1 MSEIYTYPGIYL
13 TETADIPR
21 TVTPATTSLTA
32 IMGIFPRGPIDQA
45 VLVSS
50 QADFE
55 AQFGGDTV
63 EGLATYAVQQ
73 FFLNGGSGA
82 WIVRLAAPGSAVAT
96 IGLGDITIT
105 AKSPGSWANA
115 YAAALTA
122 STLPTTDPYLEF
134 TLTNGIP
141 SSGTSAPILEQIQ
154 NLPANDPAQ
163 LAALISAASQYVV
176 ATAAQPALASGGTS
190 SPQPVAHADATLL
203 AGGSDGDWG
212 STPTTFQ
219 QAVYVQLNN
228 PEAPAASNG
237 SGNAA
242 GSGSSSAQGQGD
254 DSTAQSGQGS
264 GSSGS
269 GSSGSGSSGKG
280 GQGSGS
286 SKSSATPSGQPAT
299 PPTSPLLDLI
309 APQVF
314 NLLCIPDLVWLGP
327 DQAPAIQVAHKYA
340 ADHQAFLLVDPPPP
354 EAAAATG
361 PAWSRT
367 TTITS
372 VDNVGVGPQGLTTLA
387 QTWGGNVLNA
397 TRNAGALYYPWLVI
411 PDPANSQAQLYV
423 PPSGTV
429 AGIYAATDASRG
441 VWKAPAGVDA
451 SLTNVNG
458 LADVSINDTV
468 NGRLNIL
475 GINAIR
481 TFPIYG
487 TVVWGSR
494 TLAGSDL
501 AGSAW
506 RYVPVRRLTDF
517 IEQSLLQSL
526 RWAIFE
532 PNGPALWSSISL
544 EVGAFMSGLYSQGAF
559 SGTTAAQAYQVVCD
573 ATTTSETDML
583 SGIVRVHVGFQ
594 PVEPAEFVVLNIVLN
609 AGSAAS

>member
-21 TVTPATTSLTA
+21 TITPATTSLTA

-50 QADFE
+50 QGDFE

-73 FFLNGGSGA
+73 FFINGGSGA
-82 WIVRLAAPGSAVAT
+82 WIVRLAGPGSASAT
-96 IGLGDITIT
+96 VNLSGITIT
-105 AKSPGSWANA
+105 ASSPGSWANA
-115 YAAALTA
+115 YAVALTK
-122 STLPTTDPYLEF
+122 STLPTSDPYLEF
-134 TLTNGIP
+134 TLTKGTP
-141 SSGTSAPILEQIQ
+141 GGGTSAPVVEQIL

-163 LAALISAASQYVV
+163 LAMLITSGSQYVV
-176 ATAAQPALASGGTS
+176 AAVAAPAQASGSASAAQP
-190 SPQPVAHADATLL
+190 VADAIATLL

-212 STPTTFQ
+212 STPTLFQ
-219 QAVYVQLNN
+219 QAVYAQLGN
-228 PEAPAASNG
+228 PEPPAAADS
-237 SGNAA
+237 SGNQA
-242 GSGSSSAQGQGD
+242 GSGGSGGQSGG
-254 DSTAQSGQGS
+254 STA
-264 GSSGS
+264 
-269 GSSGSGSSGKG
+269 K
-280 GQGSGS
+280 GSGS
-286 SKSSATPSGQPAT
+286 SKSSPPPSGTPAQPPA
-299 PPTSPLLDLI
+299 SPLLDMI

-327 DQAPAIQVAHKYA
+327 DHADAVQVAHKYA
-340 ADHQAFLLVDPPPP
+340 ADRQAFLLVDPPPP

-361 PAWSRT
+361 PAWSST
-367 TTITS
+367 TAITP
-372 VDNVGVGPQGLTTLA
+372 VNNVGVGPQGLTTLA

-397 TRNAGALYYPWLVI
+397 TRNAGAVYYPWLII
-411 PDPANSQAQLYV
+411 PDPMNSGARLYV

-441 VWKAPAGVDA
+441 VWKAPAGIDA

-501 AGSAW
+501 ADSAW
-506 RYVPVRRLTDF
+506 KYVPVRRLTDF

-532 PNGPALWSSISL
+532 PNGPALWSSVSL
-544 EVGAFMSGLYSQGAF
+544 EVGAFMSGLYSAGAF
-559 SGTTAAQAYQVVCD
+559 FGATAAQAYQVVCD
-573 ATTTSETDML
+573 ATTTSQTDIL

>member
-32 IMGIFPRGPIDQA
+32 IMGLFPSGPIDQA

-82 WIVRLAAPGSAVAT
+82 WIVRLAAPTSAAAT
-96 IGLGDITIT
+96 VDLGGITIT
-105 AKSPGSWANA
+105 ANSPGSWANA
-115 YAAALTA
+115 YAVALTA
-122 STLPTTDPYLEF
+122 STLPTADPYLEF
-134 TLTNGIP
+134 TVTKGTP
-141 SSGTSAPILEQIQ
+141 ASGTSAPVAEQIP

-163 LAALISAASQYVV
+163 LAALITAASRYVV
-176 ATAAQPALASGGTS
+176 ATAGQSAQASGGTP
-190 SPQPVAHADATLL
+190 SPQPVAAVTATPL

-212 STPTTFQ
+212 STPTAFQ

-228 PEAPAASNG
+228 PEPPAAPNG
-237 SGNAA
+237 SGTKA
-242 GSGSSSAQGQGD
+242 
-254 DSTAQSGQGS
+254 

-269 GSSGSGSSGKG
+269 TAKG

-286 SKSSATPSGQPAT
+286 SQSSTAPSGTPAQ

-327 DQAPAIQVAHKYA
+327 AQADAVQVAHNYA

-367 TTITS
+367 TAITP
-372 VDNVGVGPQGLTTLA
+372 VDNVGVGSTEGLTTLA
-387 QTWGGNVLNA
+387 KTWGGNVLNA
-397 TRNAGALYYPWLVI
+397 TRNAGAVYYPWLLI
-411 PDPANSQAQLYV
+411 PDPANSGAQLYV

-441 VWKAPAGVDA
+441 VWKAPAGIDA

-458 LADVSINDTV
+458 LADISINDTV

-501 AGSAW
+501 ADSAW
-506 RYVPVRRLTDF
+506 KYVPVRRLTDF

-532 PNGPALWSSISL
+532 PNAPALWSSISL
-544 EVGAFMSGLYSQGAF
+544 EVGAFMSGLYSAGAF
-559 SGTTAAQAYQVVCD
+559 SGATAAQAYQVVCD
-573 ATTTSETDML
+573 ATTTSATDVL
-583 SGIVRVHVGFQ
+583 AGIVRIHVGFQ

>member
-1 MSEIYTYPGIYL
+1 VSEIYTYPGIYL

-21 TVTPATTSLTA
+21 TVTAATTSLTA

-82 WIVRLAAPGSAVAT
+82 WIVRLAPPGGAGAT
-96 IGLGDITIT
+96 VNLGGITIT
-105 AKSPGSWANA
+105 ANSPGAWANA
-115 YAAALTA
+115 YAVALTESA
-122 STLPTTDPYLEF
+122 LPTADPYLEF
-134 TLTNGIP
+134 TLTNGVP
-141 SSGTSAPILEQIQ
+141 ASGTSAPILEQIP

-163 LAALISAASQYVV
+163 LAALITAASRYVV
-176 ATAAQPALASGGTS
+176 ATAAPPAQGAS
-190 SPQPVAHADATLL
+190 SPQPVTAAAATLL

-212 STPTTFQ
+212 STPTNFQ

-228 PEAPAASNG
+228 PETPAAS
-237 SGNAA
+237 SSSSSSSSAA
-242 GSGSSSAQGQGD
+242 GSGGSSAQGGQGD
-254 DSTAQSGQGS
+254 

-280 GQGSGS
+280 KGS
-286 SKSSATPSGQPAT
+286 SSSSATPSGIPAS

-327 DQAPAIQVAHKYA
+327 DQADAIQVAHKYA

-361 PAWSRT
+361 PEWSRT
-367 TTITS
+367 TAITP
-372 VDNVGVGPQGLTTLA
+372 VDSVGVGTTGLTTLA
-387 QTWGGNVLNA
+387 KTWGGNVLNA
-397 TRNAGALYYPWLVI
+397 TRNAGALYYPWLLI
-411 PDPANSQAQLYV
+411 PDPGNAGAQLYV

-468 NGRLNIL
+468 NGSLNIL

-501 AGSAW
+501 ADSAW
-506 RYVPVRRLTDF
+506 KYVPVRRLTDF

-559 SGTTAAQAYQVVCD
+559 SGATSAQAYQVVCD

-609 AGSAAS
+609 AGAAAS

>member
-21 TVTPATTSLTA
+21 TVTAATTSLTA
-32 IMGIFPRGPIDQA
+32 IMGLFPRGPIDQA

-55 AQFGGDTV
+55 AQFAGDTI

-82 WIVRLAAPGSAVAT
+82 WIVRLAATDSTAAT
-96 IGLGDITIT
+96 VNLSGITIT
-105 AKSPGSWANA
+105 ASSPGSWANG
-115 YAAALTA
+115 YAVALTD
-122 STLPTTDPYLEF
+122 STLPLAPTAPKYLDF
-134 TLTNGIP
+134 TLYKGTP
-141 SSGTSAPILEQIQ
+141 SPSGPPAPILEQIP
-154 NLPANDPAQ
+154 NLPASDPAQ
-163 LAALISAASQYVV
+163 LAALITAASQYVV
-176 ATAAQPALASGGTS
+176 AVT
-190 SPQPVAHADATLL
+190 PQPPPSSVTANPTPVAL
-203 AGGSDGDWG
+203 AGGFDGTWNDSVFKDAVNGQLNGPVTQGGQGGSSTTPGGQASG
-212 STPTTFQ
+212 STGTGG
-219 QAVYVQLNN
+219 QA
-228 PEAPAASNG
+228 
-237 SGNAA
+237 
-242 GSGSSSAQGQGD
+242 SGS
-254 DSTAQSGQGS
+254 T
-264 GSSGS
+264 
-269 GSSGSGSSGKG
+269 GKG
-280 GQGSGS
+280 GQASGS
-286 SKSSATPSGQPAT
+286 SPSSAAPSGTPAQQ
-299 PPTSPLLDLI
+299 PTSPLLDLI

-314 NLLCIPDLVWLGP
+314 NLLCIPDLVWMDLQ
-327 DQAPAIQVAHKYA
+327 DQTATVQVAHKYA

-354 EAAAATG
+354 EAGMGAKPT
-361 PAWSRT
+361 WM
-367 TTITS
+367 TS
-372 VDNVGVGPQGLTTLA
+372 TVASVNTVGVGTVGLNALA
-387 QTWGGNVLNA
+387 QDWGHLVLDA
-397 TRNAGALYYPWLVI
+397 TRDAGAVYYPWLLI
-411 PDPANSQAQLYV
+411 PDPASSGAQLYV

-451 SLTNVNG
+451 SLTNVTG
-458 LADVSINDTV
+458 LADVSINDTI
-468 NGRLNIL
+468 NGTLNVL

-501 AGSAW
+501 ADSAW
-506 RYVPVRRLTDF
+506 KYVPVRRLTDF

-532 PNGPALWSSISL
+532 PNGPSLWSSISL
-544 EVGAFMSGLYSQGAF
+544 EIGAFMSGLYAAGAF
-559 SGTTAAQAYQVVCD
+559 SGATAAQAYQVVCD

>member
-21 TVTPATTSLTA
+21 TITPATTSLTA
-32 IMGIFPRGPIDQA
+32 IMGIYPRGPIDQA

-50 QADFE
+50 QRDFE

-82 WIVRLAAPGSAVAT
+82 WIVRLAAPGSASAT
-96 IGLGDITIT
+96 VDLSGITIT
-105 AKSPGSWANA
+105 ASSPGSWANA
-115 YAAALTA
+115 YAVALTK
-122 STLPTTDPYLEF
+122 STLPTSDPYLDF
-134 TLTNGIP
+134 TLTKGTP
-141 SSGTSAPILEQIQ
+141 GGGTSAPVVEQIP

-163 LAALISAASQYVV
+163 LAMLITSASQYIV
-176 ATAAQPALASGGTS
+176 AAVAAPAQASGSTS
-190 SPQPVAHADATLL
+190 APQPVAAAIATLL

-212 STPTTFQ
+212 STPTAFQ
-219 QAVYVQLNN
+219 QAAYAQLGN
-228 PEAPAASNG
+228 PETPAAADS
-237 SGNAA
+237 SGTQA
-242 GSGSSSAQGQGD
+242 GSG
-254 DSTAQSGQGS
+254 DSSGQ
-264 GSSGS
+264 SGS
-269 GSSGSGSSGKG
+269 GGQGGGSTAK
-280 GQGSGS
+280 GSGS
-286 SKSSATPSGQPAT
+286 SKSSPAPSGIPAQ
-299 PPTSPLLDLI
+299 PPTSPLLDMI

-327 DQAPAIQVAHKYA
+327 DHADAVQVAHKYA
-340 ADHQAFLLVDPPPP
+340 ADRQAFLLVDPPPP

-361 PAWSRT
+361 PAWSST
-367 TTITS
+367 TAITP
-372 VDNVGVGPQGLTTLA
+372 VNNVGVGTQGLTTLA

-397 TRNAGALYYPWLVI
+397 TRNAGAVYYPWLII
-411 PDPANSQAQLYV
+411 PDPMNSGAQLYV

-441 VWKAPAGVDA
+441 VWKAPAGIDA

-506 RYVPVRRLTDF
+506 KYVPVRRLTDF

-532 PNGPALWSSISL
+532 PNGPALWSSVSL
-544 EVGAFMSGLYSQGAF
+544 EVGAFMSGLYSAGAF
-559 SGTTAAQAYQVVCD
+559 FGATAAQAYQVVCD
-573 ATTTSETDML
+573 ATTTSEIDIL

>member
-32 IMGIFPRGPIDQA
+32 IMGLFPRGPIDQA

-63 EGLATYAVQQ
+63 EGLAPYAVRQ

-82 WIVRLAAPGSAVAT
+82 WIVRLAAPGSAAAT
-96 IGLGDITIT
+96 VDLGDITIT
-105 AKSPGSWANA
+105 ANSPGSWANA
-115 YAAALTA
+115 YAVALTT
-122 STLPTTDPYLEF
+122 STLPTDDPYLEF

-141 SSGTSAPILEQIQ
+141 ASGTSAPILEQIP

-163 LAALISAASQYVV
+163 LATLITAASQYVV
-176 ATAAQPALASGGTS
+176 ATAAQPAQAPGGTS
-190 SPQPVAHADATLL
+190 SPQPVAAADATLL
-203 AGGSDGDWG
+203 AGGGDGDWG

-228 PEAPAASNG
+228 PESPAASNA
-237 SGNAA
+237 SDNAA
-242 GSGSSSAQGQGD
+242 GSGSSSAQGGQGD
-254 DSTAQSGQGS
+254 SPTAQ
-264 GSSGS
+264 
-269 GSSGSGSSGKG
+269 G

-286 SKSSATPSGQPAT
+286 TGKGGQRGGSSQPSAAPSGKPAQA
-299 PPTSPLLDLI
+299 PTSPLLDLI

-327 DQAPAIQVAHKYA
+327 DQADAIQVAHKYA

-367 TTITS
+367 TAITP
-372 VDNVGVGPQGLTTLA
+372 VNNVGVGTEGLTALA
-387 QTWGGNVLNA
+387 KTWGGNVLNA
-397 TRNAGALYYPWLVI
+397 TRNSGAVYYPWLLI
-411 PDPANSQAQLYV
+411 PDPANSGAQLYV

-441 VWKAPAGVDA
+441 VWKAPAGIDA

-458 LADVSINDTV
+458 LADVSINDTI

-501 AGSAW
+501 ADSAW
-506 RYVPVRRLTDF
+506 KYVPVRRLTDF

-532 PNGPALWSSISL
+532 PNGPGLWSSISL
-544 EVGAFMSGLYSQGAF
+544 EVGAFMSGLYSAGAF
-559 SGTTAAQAYQVVCD
+559 SGATAAQAYQVVCD
-573 ATTTSETDML
+573 ATTTSETDIL

>member
-82 WIVRLAAPGSAVAT
+82 WIVRLAAPGSASAT
-96 IGLGDITIT
+96 ADLGDITVT
-105 AKSPGSWANA
+105 ANSPGAWANA
-115 YAAALTA
+115 YTVALTA
-122 STLPTTDPYLEF
+122 STLPTADPYLEF
-134 TLTNGIP
+134 VLTK
-141 SSGTSAPILEQIQ
+141 GTPAPGASASVVEQIP

-163 LAALISAASQYVV
+163 LAALITAASQYVV
-176 ATAAQPALASGGTS
+176 ATAGQPAQAPAGTS
-190 SPQPVAHADATLL
+190 APGPVAAANATSL

-212 STPTTFQ
+212 STPTAFQ
-219 QAVYVQLNN
+219 QAVYVQLND
-228 PEAPAASNG
+228 PEPPAASNG
-237 SGNAA
+237 SGNQA
-242 GSGSSSAQGQGD
+242 GSGGSAAPGAG
-254 DSTAQSGQGS
+254 STAPGGPES
-264 GSSGS
+264 GSSQPS
-269 GSSGSGSSGKG
+269 P
-280 GQGSGS
+280 
-286 SKSSATPSGQPAT
+286 APSGAPAQ

-327 DQAPAIQVAHKYA
+327 DQAAAIGVAHNYA
-340 ADHQAFLLVDPPPP
+340 AGHQAFLLVDPPPP

-367 TTITS
+367 TAITS
-372 VDNVGVGPQGLTTLA
+372 VDNVGVGTQGLTTLA
-387 QTWGGNVLNA
+387 KTWGGTVLNA
-397 TRNAGALYYPWLVI
+397 TRNAGAVYYPWLLV
-411 PDPANSQAQLYV
+411 PDPANSGAQLYV

-441 VWKAPAGVDA
+441 VWKAPAGIDA

-458 LADVSINDTV
+458 LADASINDTV

-501 AGSAW
+501 ADSAW
-506 RYVPVRRLTDF
+506 KYVPVRRLTDF

-532 PNGPALWSSISL
+532 PNAPALWSSISL
-544 EVGAFMSGLYSQGAF
+544 EVGAFMSGLYSAGAF
-559 SGTTAAQAYQVVCD
+559 SGSTAAQAYQVVCD
-573 ATTTSETDML
+573 ATTTSETDIL